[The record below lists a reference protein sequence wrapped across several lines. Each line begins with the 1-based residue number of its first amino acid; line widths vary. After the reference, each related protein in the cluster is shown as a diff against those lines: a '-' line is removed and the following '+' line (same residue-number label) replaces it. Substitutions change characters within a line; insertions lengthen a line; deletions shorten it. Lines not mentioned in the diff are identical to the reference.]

1 MLEFEIK
8 QGDAVREVVL
18 DKTEVVIGRRNEKRE
33 VELDLTPDDL
43 VSRVHARA
51 WVEEGIVMIVDLDSS
66 GGTMLNGNVIT
77 APVALKSNDEVIVG
91 ETHLKIRATHPPTR
105 KKGTPKR
112 GPRKDRSRRKRPRPK
127 PIRQPGEEENVV
139 AKAKR
144 TVPRQKVTSADN
156 AIYVEITMEGS
167 TQTQSFDC
175 EEILIGRK
183 HPQTDIN
190 VDLSGDLQVSRTH
203 ARAWKTRGI
212 CWVEDLGSTHGT
224 RVNGT
229 SINGACVVR
238 PDDQVQ
244 IGSIIL
250 RLWTDVEEKSE
261 PAMNQQ
267 DAPETTAGGESAF
280 SAMDS
285 YPVYK
290 EDSYRYHAP
299 GERSQKDLEDIFLS
313 RKSPMGRIRSTYER
327 ALTDPFL
334 RSDDAATLLEVLPD
348 LPGAFESKQD
358 SNAMVQW
365 LVNQLPDWLEGVE
378 RAALFVID
386 PAINRIKVL
395 AHVPSLKP
403 ILSDI
408 LTHRSLE
415 RRAAFA
421 WQQVSKKESVRRL
434 SMNAGMYVPLV
445 TGGKEVGILC
455 VEDTAEDGE
464 FSEGQ
469 LSALTLI
476 GQHAAVHLQNRLWR
490 ESGS

>member
-1 MLEFEIK
+1 
-8 QGDAVREVVL
+8 
-18 DKTEVVIGRRNEKRE
+18 
-33 VELDLTPDDL
+33 
-43 VSRVHARA
+43 
-51 WVEEGIVMIVDLDSS
+51 
-66 GGTMLNGNVIT
+66 
-77 APVALKSNDEVIVG
+77 
-91 ETHLKIRATHPPTR
+91 
-105 KKGTPKR
+105 
-112 GPRKDRSRRKRPRPK
+112 
-127 PIRQPGEEENVV
+127 
-139 AKAKR
+139 
-144 TVPRQKVTSADN
+144 
-156 AIYVEITMEGS
+156 
-167 TQTQSFDC
+167 
-175 EEILIGRK
+175 
-183 HPQTDIN
+183 
-190 VDLSGDLQVSRTH
+190 
-203 ARAWKTRGI
+203 
-212 CWVEDLGSTHGT
+212 
-224 RVNGT
+224 
-229 SINGACVVR
+229 
-238 PDDQVQ
+238 
-244 IGSIIL
+244 
-250 RLWTDVEEKSE
+250 
-261 PAMNQQ
+261 
-267 DAPETTAGGESAF
+267 
-280 SAMDS
+280 
-285 YPVYK
+285 
-290 EDSYRYHAP
+290 
-299 GERSQKDLEDIFLS
+299 LEDIFLS